1 MALILTSAEFD
12 DLHEQAT
19 TQAAMPNTT
28 KDELETVQ
36 RTHSSLGQG
45 DSRSMMLSPGIE
57 LSLAKYEYCQD
68 WQLKVPAH
76 DHLIQIS
83 LFVSGW
89 MDCSIH
95 PTLGDGR
102 GYFSGSGISPGY
114 VETYQA
120 GQQAKLINIEIDPA
134 ALGTAL
140 LTPQQRQTAPI
151 RQLFKT
157 DVCKASFY
165 PVITAQ
171 MRSLV
176 HQMWHVPYQ
185 GTAKRLYLQAKVFE
199 LLAIHL
205 DALSNQGATAV
216 ANQGVAPAVG
226 LKPDTVE
233 RVYAAREILTR
244 QLEHPPSL
252 LALAKQVGVCDR
264 TLRRGFKA
272 LYGTTVIGYLTQQRM
287 YQAERLLRSR
297 QCTVTEAARQVGYGH
312 LGHFATKFKRQFG
325 MTPQECLQG
334 KLAR

>member
-83 LFVSGW
+83 LFVPGW

-114 VETYQA
+114 VETYRT

-140 LTPQQRQTAPI
+140 LTPLQR
-151 RQLFKT
+151 
-157 DVCKASFY
+157 
-165 PVITAQ
+165 
-171 MRSLV
+171 
-176 HQMWHVPYQ
+176 
-185 GTAKRLYLQAKVFE
+185 
-199 LLAIHL
+199 
-205 DALSNQGATAV
+205 
-216 ANQGVAPAVG
+216 
-226 LKPDTVE
+226 
-233 RVYAAREILTR
+233 
-244 QLEHPPSL
+244 
-252 LALAKQVGVCDR
+252 DR
-264 TLRRGFKA
+264 KS
-272 LYGTTVIGYLTQQRM
+272 V
-287 YQAERLLRSR
+287 
-297 QCTVTEAARQVGYGH
+297 V
-312 LGHFATKFKRQFG
+312 
-325 MTPQECLQG
+325 
-334 KLAR
+334 